1 MLEHRDSSG
10 TKTDEYAD
18 LQAALPALDVRAGLR
33 RAMGKRA
40 IYLNLLH
47 KFKCRFA
54 DFPGVL
60 KGCFAAGDMEAAVIE
75 VHSLKGVAASLGAAS
90 LHSGAKELE
99 QQLRRR
105 QSPAALPQVEYMLEE
120 LLQQLDELDFG
131 TSEANTRSRI
141 GEENQTPGNTSWT
154 GSLKELHIP
163 LEKLQ
168 VSKVKAQLEQ
178 LQQSSW
184 TASQQEQLQHLE
196 RMVQGYQYKQA
207 AKYIEELL

>member
-1 MLEHRDSSG
+1 M
-10 TKTDEYAD
+10 DEYAD
-18 LQAALPALDVRAGLR
+18 LQAVLPALDVRAGIR

-47 KFKCRFA
+47 KFKGRFA
-54 DFPGVL
+54 DFPSVL
-60 KGCFAAGDMEAAVIE
+60 KGCFAAGDMEAAVIQA
-75 VHSLKGVAASLGAAS
+75 HSLKGIAASLGAIS
-90 LHSGAKELE
+90 LHNGAKELE

-120 LLQQLDELDFG
+120 LLQQLEELDFG
-131 TSEANTRSRI
+131 IPEANTRSRA
-141 GEENQTPGNTSWT
+141 GEENHTPGNTSWVR
-154 GSLKELHIP
+154 SLKELQSP

-168 VSKVKAQLEQ
+168 VNKVKAQLEQ
-178 LQQSSW
+178 MQQSIW

-196 RMVQGYQYKQA
+196 RMVQGYKYKQA